1 MTQTLKMTKKEVD
14 KLINNRL
21 NIERFE
27 EIFNDI
33 PMYHPDHVIEKGET
47 HYQYQEDDGRQYCWY
62 IFKDTLTDIE
72 YCINYTYHP
81 EWPNDLIATPDSIKI
96 VENEEDSDLYIK
108 PEPIVEPVVILSPE
122 KQADKDLTDAYN
134 AIKSQCREVIPKEKL
149 EVPKERIKQLLDLLK
164 TTNFTIIDVRAIAYP
179 ICIEYKLEQKSFWRW
194 IQVKTGAWKA

>member
-21 NIERFE
+21 NTERFE

-47 HYQYQEDDGRQYCWY
+47 HYKYYEDDGRKYCWY
-62 IFKDTLTDIE
+62 IFKDTLTGIE
-72 YCINYTYHP
+72 HCINYTWNP
-81 EWPNDLIATPDSIKI
+81 DWPNDLMDTPNSIQI
-96 VENEEDSDLYIK
+96 VDKDEDSDLYIK

-179 ICIEYKLEQKSFWRW
+179 ICIEYKLEQKSFWHW
-194 IQVKTGAWKA
+194 IQVKRGSWKG

>member
-1 MTQTLKMTKKEVD
+1 MTQPLKMTKKEVD

-21 NIERFE
+21 NTERFE